1 MTRVHSVMAVVAATL
16 GLAAGASDVGPGVN
30 PATLAAEIAADTDH
44 ISAPELADMIMRND
58 TSLHVIDLRPASEFE
73 ALHIPTAV
81 NASITDLLDRRWPG
95 ASTIVLYSEG
105 ATHSAQAW
113 VLLRMRGHRDVRFLR
128 EGMYEWLSRVMEPRL
143 AVDAT
148 DAERRAFARA
158 EPQSRFFG
166 GQPRSNVPRAEV
178 PSGYWTDAAGV
189 EAGQQSRLSDTGL
202 SPAARAIRDTA
213 LNIRRRGC

>member
-1 MTRVHSVMAVVAATL
+1 MTRVHSVMAIVAATL
-16 GLAAGASDVGPGVN
+16 GLAAAASDVGTRTD
-30 PATLAAEIAADTDH
+30 PATLAAEIAADADH
-44 ISAPELADMIMRND
+44 ISAPELADLIMRND
-58 TSLHVIDLRPASEFE
+58 ASLRVIDLRPADQFE

-81 NASITDLLDRRWPG
+81 NASVAGVLQQRWPSG
-95 ASTIVLYSEG
+95 STIVLYSEG

-143 AVDAT
+143 AIDAT
-148 DAERRAFARA
+148 EAERQAFARA

-166 GQPRSNVPRAEV
+166 GQPRSSVPRAEI
-178 PSGYWTDAAGV
+178 PAGYWTDAAV
-189 EAGQQSRLSDTGL
+189 DRTTVAL
-202 SPAARAIRDTA
+202 SPTARAIRDTA